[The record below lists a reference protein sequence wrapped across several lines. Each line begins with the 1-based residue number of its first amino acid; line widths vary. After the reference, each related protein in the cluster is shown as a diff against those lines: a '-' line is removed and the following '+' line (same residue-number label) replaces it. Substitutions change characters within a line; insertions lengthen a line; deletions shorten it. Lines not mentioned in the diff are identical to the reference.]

1 MADYYDTLG
10 VPRDADEKTIK
21 GAYRKLALRFHPDRN
36 PGDAE
41 AEERFKAINEAY
53 AVLSD
58 AEKRQRYDRYGS
70 ANGAGVEFNG
80 DIFDIF
86 SSVFG
91 GGMGG
96 RPAQRGTPGEDLE
109 VELRVTLAQARA
121 GETVPVEVDRLTVCD
136 RCRGERAEPGGKGKQ
151 SCVQCAGT
159 GAVRMQTQSIF
170 GTMVTQATCP
180 RCRGSGSVVQDPC
193 TACRG
198 VGRKTERATVNVGLP
213 KGIDGG
219 YRLRVPR
226 EGNAGLDGAPAGD
239 LYVYIELEPHQD
251 LVRAGDDL
259 YYELH
264 VGFAQAALGSAF
276 QVPTL
281 DGLELFEVLPGTHS
295 GTEVRLRG
303 KGMPRL
309 RQVGHGDQVVRVV
322 VDTPNRLSAKAKE
335 LLSAYA
341 AEVGEM
347 VEPPET
353 LLDRLKGIFGGRRGG
368 DEDAAPP
375 S

>member
-259 YYELH
+259 FYELH

>member
-251 LVRAGDDL
+251 LVRSGDDL